1 MSTEW
6 YCRVAGTVHGPMTGH
21 DLNRMAETGKLAA
34 TDEVRKGEHGKWVPA
49 ASVRGL
55 NFRAHASLSSVTSTA
70 SGDTRTV
77 PTSLPADAIC
87 PFCGSQEIIR
97 SNELSRIRPLWK
109 GYMLFGMMILSLVLL
124 IVVPLFLAAE
134 GYLVKLGIGKPES
147 DKNFLL
153 YLVLYGV
160 VVAVPVVAI
169 QSSLLASVLDINF
182 IRGCRSCSKEW
193 DVAFSFKVF
202 WKAFFEQ
209 ESKKS

>member
-1 MSTEW
+1 
-6 YCRVAGTVHGPMTGH
+6 MTGH
-21 DLNRMAETGKLAA
+21 DLKGMAEIGKLAA

-55 NFRAHASLSSVTSTA
+55 TFRAHASLSAESSEA
-70 SGDTRTV
+70 PGDARLV
-77 PTSLPADAIC
+77 PTSMPADAIC

-109 GYMLFGMMILSLVLL
+109 GYMLFGMMIVSLVLL
-124 IVVPLFLAAE
+124 IVIPLFLAAE

-153 YLVLYGV
+153 YLVLYGL
-160 VVAVPVVAI
+160 VVAVPAVAI
-169 QSSLLASVLDINF
+169 QSSVLASVLDIKF

-193 DVAFSFKVF
+193 DVAFSFKAF
-202 WKAFFEQ
+202 WKAFFEP
-209 ESKKS
+209 ERKKP